1 MPKVT
6 INDRTVEVEA
16 GTNLVDAG
24 LKVGIQIPHY
34 CYHPRLSV
42 VGQCRMCLVKI
53 EGMPKLQAGCSTQVM
68 KDGMVVRT
76 DAPEVEIGRAHV

>member
-24 LKVGIQIPHY
+24 LKVGVQIPHY

-53 EGMPKLQAGCSTQVM
+53 
-68 KDGMVVRT
+68 DG
-76 DAPEVEIGRAHV
+76 DAEAADRPAPPR